1 MNHENDTLQL
11 TLSSTCIGKRRTIF
25 IGSMLIVTNH
35 SSYDLGVIPFC
46 VDMSE
51 RIDTMKR
58 NDFPIKRYVELHKN
72 AKSENFKTGNPIT
85 CFSNLA
91 KNKAKRKF
99 GTHYNSFIIIR
110 SIHDNDFSCP
120 IKIQQTLRKCV
131 NVSNGNESVSLCLSI
146 LKHEH
151 NEQYYVSIFNDAV
164 PIMSIRNNTDFNL
177 YVAQTDLKNPAHI
190 MPHREIFD
198 DRFSWFQV
206 IETKQSVF
214 YTPPVFNE
222 HFPEIINHD
231 YGLIFACVSGDDLIR
246 WSLPVKIDETKKI
259 IIHVPM
265 FGDLKLL
272 IDMKKITS
280 EISINYIDSDEA
292 SNVSENSWDSQVA
305 FAENASSNH
314 QKTFSMTKR
323 RGLHRVFNFN
333 VYVEGVILTIYKDS
347 GEKRIDLLSLCVD
360 DIISSYSKQSRKL
373 KVNFSK
379 LQVDNELFP
388 TGNYDFPVLLCNK
401 DMPKRVDEQDLSAWD
416 VYEIMQRHQNLE
428 KFSIEIDFY
437 EQDRH
442 VQNITIQ
449 VLPIRIYIEDG
460 FISVLLELVDDCLP
474 TSLLFKKQEST
485 LKTTLKNGLV
495 LVPNIVNEQAKLLSK
510 PVRLNSFRLE
520 ALHVLISVHACRR
533 VYIALDHSPLDFS
546 VYEKLNIY
554 TIPMKFG
561 NSVGMHYVSSA
572 IFGAGWV
579 VGSLEIL
586 GSPSSLTRSFTTG
599 FKDFVSM
606 PLQGMLKGPF
616 GFLVGFSH
624 GSASLFKNVTTGTLN
639 SVTKLAN
646 SLARNLDN
654 LTLDNEHIDLKT
666 DALRRSRPQGFT
678 DGLQL
683 GLTGFGINILG
694 AIGGLARHPLQAK
707 SAVDVVTG
715 VGKGILGVFTK
726 VSDIFKK

>member
-1 MNHENDTLQL
+1 MISIEIDGEWIQSEYIYLNSDYKKRASNSYELQLEGTVGIGLNHECDTVQL
-11 TLSSTCIGKRRTIF
+11 ILSSTCVGKRRTIF
-25 IGSMLIVTNH
+25 VGTMLVISNH

-46 VDMSE
+46 VDMNE

-58 NDFPIKRYVELHKN
+58 SDFPAKRYVELHKN
-72 AKSENFKTGNPIT
+72 AKLDIFKTGNAIAS
-85 CFSNLA
+85 FSNLA
-91 KNKAKRKF
+91 RNKGKRKF
-99 GTHYNSFIIIR
+99 GTNYTSFIIIR
-110 SIHDNDFSCP
+110 SILDNDFSCP

-131 NVSNGNESVSLCLSI
+131 NVSNGDECVSLCISI
-146 LKHEH
+146 LKH
-151 NEQYYVSIFNDAV
+151 NEQYFLSIFNDSKA
-164 PIMSIRNNTDFNL
+164 ILSIRNNTDFNL
-177 YVAQTDLKNPAHI
+177 YVAQTDLKNPAANHI

-198 DRFSWFQV
+198 ERFSWFQV
-206 IETKQSVF
+206 IASKQSVF
-214 YTPPVFNE
+214 YTPPVYNE
-222 HFPEIINHD
+222 HFPEIISHD
-231 YGLIFACVSGDDLIR
+231 YGLTFACVSGDDLIR

-292 SNVSENSWDSQVA
+292 SLVNDNSRDSSWESPNVS
-305 FAENASSNH
+305 FAESMSNSY
-314 QKTFSMTKR
+314 QRTFSLSKKR
-323 RGLHRVFNFN
+323 TRSRIVNFN
-333 VYVEGVILTIYKDS
+333 MYLESVNLTIYKDTN
-347 GEKRIDLLSLCVD
+347 EKRIDLISLRVD
-360 DIISSYSKQSRKL
+360 DIITSYSKQSRKL
-373 KVNFSK
+373 KVSFSK

-401 DMPKRVDEQDLSAWD
+401 DMPKRIDEQDLSAWD
-416 VYEIMQRHQNLE
+416 VYEIIQRHQSLE
-428 KFSIEIDFY
+428 KFNIDIDFY
-437 EQDRH
+437 EQDKH
-442 VQNITIQ
+442 VQNVTIQ

-460 FISVLLELVDDCLP
+460 FISVLLEVVEDCLP
-474 TSLLFKKQEST
+474 TSLLYKKHEST
-485 LKTTLKNGLV
+485 LKTPLENGLI
-495 LVPNIVNEQAKLLSK
+495 LIPNTIFDQSQQLSK

-520 ALHVLISVHACRR
+520 ALHVLLSVHACRR
-533 VYIALDHSPLDFS
+533 VYIALDHSPLDFN
-546 VYEKLNIY
+546 VYEKINIY
-554 TIPMKFG
+554 TVPMKFG

-606 PLQGMLKGPF
+606 PLQGMLKGPV
-616 GFLVGFSH
+616 GFLVGLTQ

-666 DALRRSRPQGFT
+666 DALRRSRPQG
-678 DGLQL
+678 
-683 GLTGFGINILG
+683 
-694 AIGGLARHPLQAK
+694 
-707 SAVDVVTG
+707 
-715 VGKGILGVFTK
+715 
-726 VSDIFKK
+726 